1 MLKWW
6 QKAIVYQV
14 YPKSFCDTT
23 GSGTGDIKGITSK
36 LDYLHDLG
44 IGAIWLTPVYP
55 SPMVDNGYDISDYT
69 GIGDMFGTMKDFDEL
84 IAEAGKRDIK
94 IVMDLVFNHCSDQHK
109 WFQESR
115 KSSDNSK
122 SDWFIWRDAKPD
134 GSAPTNWRSIFGGSV
149 WTWCEERGQYY
160 FHTFASEQPDLNW
173 ENPDVRRALYDAAN
187 FWLKKGVGGFRIDAI
202 TYIKKPA
209 EFHDGKPD
217 GQDGTINVHL
227 MIANTPG
234 ILDFLHEMKRE
245 VFDGHDIFTVGE
257 ANGVSADELPQWVG
271 KDGVFD
277 MLFEF
282 SHVDLPFNDAEI
294 WCYPRKWKLTELKST
309 LTATREATK
318 NSWCPVFF
326 ENHDQP
332 RSVNHFF
339 PSGYDTKKSAKVLAM
354 ILLTI
359 RGTPFI
365 YQGEELGMTNVSW
378 EDINIYD
385 DISTKGQYA
394 FALNEGFSPKEAI
407 KHIQFFSRDNS
418 RTPMQWNAE
427 ANAGFTSGKSWL
439 PVNENYIDINAEAEA
454 KDENSVLSWY
464 KKLIEFRL
472 KKSHEVL
479 TAGSY
484 REIFA
489 DSEEIFAYERELDGE
504 KIIVVVNFTDKN
516 LKLPDEY
523 FADKRIILTSENNFD
538 SSELQP
544 LEARLYE

>member
-1 MLKWW
+1 
-6 QKAIVYQV
+6 
-14 YPKSFCDTT
+14 
-23 GSGTGDIKGITSK
+23 
-36 LDYLHDLG
+36 
-44 IGAIWLTPVYP
+44 
-55 SPMVDNGYDISDYT
+55 
-69 GIGDMFGTMKDFDEL
+69 
-84 IAEAGKRDIK
+84 
-94 IVMDLVFNHCSDQHK
+94 
-109 WFQESR
+109 
-115 KSSDNSK
+115 
-122 SDWFIWRDAKPD
+122 
-134 GSAPTNWRSIFGGSV
+134 
-149 WTWCEERGQYY
+149 
-160 FHTFASEQPDLNW
+160 
-173 ENPDVRRALYDAAN
+173 
-187 FWLKKGVGGFRIDAI
+187 
-202 TYIKKPA
+202 
-209 EFHDGKPD
+209 
-217 GQDGTINVHL
+217 
-227 MIANTPG
+227 
-234 ILDFLHEMKRE
+234 
-245 VFDGHDIFTVGE
+245 
-257 ANGVSADELPQWVG
+257 
-271 KDGVFD
+271 
-277 MLFEF
+277 
-282 SHVDLPFNDAEI
+282 
-294 WCYPRKWKLTELKST
+294 
-309 LTATREATK
+309 
-318 NSWCPVFF
+318 
-326 ENHDQP
+326 
-332 RSVNHFF
+332 
-339 PSGYDTKKSAKVLAM
+339 
-354 ILLTI
+354 
-359 RGTPFI
+359 
-365 YQGEELGMTNVSW
+365 MTNVSW